1 MLRNRLLGHLYVDFK
16 AVKLLRILGEK
27 MNLDPDP
34 PTQCVEWSLI
44 MTCCIR
50 LDYLLDTFLGP
61 IAKSVECE
69 ALIIPITPGAF
80 QVQVQAPFPQD
91 LHQAHT
97 VTVFRPSKQPLTG
110 TLVHARRLANGDLEL
125 QIDV

>member
-1 MLRNRLLGHLYVDFK
+1 MSCR
-16 AVKLLRILGEK
+16 
-27 MNLDPDP
+27 
-34 PTQCVEWSLI
+34 
-44 MTCCIR
+44 IR

-80 QVQVQAPFPQD
+80 QVQVQAPFPDD
-91 LHQAHT
+91 LFKAHT
-97 VTVFRPSKQPLTG
+97 ITVTQLSKQPLTG
-110 TLVHARRLANGDLEL
+110 TLVHTCRLANGDLEL